1 MARHKTIQ
9 TEEQGDPEME
19 ISSMIDCCFLL
30 LIYFLVA
37 TSLVSEKKID
47 IVIPAPGQPSSSN
60 NDIKPFDIVVDEN
73 NSVICKSGNLN
84 LTIVEGNRLVT
95 DPSDEAN
102 YFNDRNLKE
111 LVEQLKSLNGEGS
124 TDPSKVKPVS
134 LSAHPRAKQ
143 QRIMDVMSALARAK
157 ITALEIKP
165 PATE

>member
-1 MARHKTIQ
+1 MARRKQIQ

-60 NDIKPFDIVVDEN
+60 SDIKPFDIMVGED
-73 NSVICKSGNLN
+73 NSVKFKNGTTETTVVNGN
-84 LTIVEGNRLVT
+84 VLVT
-95 DPSDEAN
+95 DPSKEAE
-102 YFNDRNLKE
+102 YFNDRNLKD
-111 LVEQLKSLNGEGS
+111 LVEALKSLNGEGT

-134 LSAHPRAKQ
+134 LSGHPRAKQ

-165 PATE
+165 PSEQ